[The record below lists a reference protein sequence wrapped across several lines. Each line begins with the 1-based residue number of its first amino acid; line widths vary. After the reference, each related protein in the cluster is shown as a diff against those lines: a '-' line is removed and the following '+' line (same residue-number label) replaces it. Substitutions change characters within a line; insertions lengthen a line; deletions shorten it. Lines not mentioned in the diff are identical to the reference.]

1 MVATIVFVDVKPEF
15 IEQFREA
22 SLENHRNSRLEKG
35 NIRFDVLQD
44 DVTPTRFV
52 LYEVFD
58 SEESAKAHKETAH
71 YLKWRDTVAPF
82 MNSPR
87 SAIKTTPSAFN

>member
-44 DVTPTRFV
+44 DADPTKFM

-58 SEESAKAHKETAH
+58 SEESVKAHKDTAH
-71 YLKWRDTVAPF
+71 YLKWRDPLPYLRLHLQVYF
-82 MNSPR
+82 R
-87 SAIKTTPSAFN
+87 YV

>member
-1 MVATIVFVDVKPEF
+1 MIATIVFVDVKPEF

-44 DVTPTRFV
+44 DADPTKFM

-58 SEESAKAHKETAH
+58 SEESVKAHKDTAH
-71 YLKWRDTVAPF
+71 YMKWRDTVAPF

-87 SAIKTTPSAFN
+87 KAIKTTPSAFN

>member
-44 DVTPTRFV
+44 DADPTKFM

-58 SEESAKAHKETAH
+58 SEESVKAHKDTAH
-71 YLKWRDTVAPF
+71 YMKWRDTVAPF

-87 SAIKTTPSAFN
+87 KAIKTTPSTFN

>member
-44 DVTPTRFV
+44 DADPTKFM

-58 SEESAKAHKETAH
+58 SEESVKAPKDTAH
-71 YLKWRDTVAPF
+71 YMKWRDPVAPF

-87 SAIKTTPSAFN
+87 KAIKTTPSAFN

>member
-44 DVTPTRFV
+44 DADPTKFM

-58 SEESAKAHKETAH
+58 SEESVKAHKDTAH
-71 YLKWRDTVAPF
+71 YMKWRDTVAPY

-87 SAIKTTPSAFN
+87 KAIKTTPSAFN

>member
-1 MVATIVFVDVKPEF
+1 MTAAIVFVDVKPEF

-22 SLENHRNSRLEKG
+22 SLENHRNSRKEAG

-44 DVTPTRFV
+44 DAVPTRFV
-52 LYEVFD
+52 LYEVYD

-71 YLKWRDTVAPF
+71 YLKWRDTVAPY
-82 MNSPR
+82 MNTPR
-87 SAIKTTPSAFN
+87 SAIKTTPSAFD

>member
-1 MVATIVFVDVKPEF
+1 MIATIVFVDVKPEF

-44 DVTPTRFV
+44 DADPTKFM

-58 SEESAKAHKETAH
+58 SEESVEAHKDTAH

-82 MNSPR
+82 INSTR
-87 SAIKTTPSAFN
+87 KAIKTTPSAFN